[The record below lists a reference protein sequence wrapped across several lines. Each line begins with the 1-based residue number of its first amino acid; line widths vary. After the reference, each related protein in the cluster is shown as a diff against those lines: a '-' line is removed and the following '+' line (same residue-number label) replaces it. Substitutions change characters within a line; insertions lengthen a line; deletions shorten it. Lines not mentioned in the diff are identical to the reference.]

1 MWHVWEIGAV
11 LTGFWCGNLKE
22 SGHLEDSDV
31 AKRIIL
37 KWVLK
42 ESDWKG

>member
-1 MWHVWEIGAV
+1 MWHVWDIGAV

-22 SGHLEDSDV
+22 KGQLEDSGI

-37 KWVLK
+37 KRVLQ
-42 ESDWKG
+42 ESNWKG